1 MADIKNYMK
10 EKAKREQKQADY
22 KEKIVRHK
30 LASVYRIL
38 LIIVIFAALIV
49 LMVVQYKRHTYTDYE
64 VLSSA
69 AVEITDSAREVK
81 LGDSILTY
89 SKDGAHCMDSRGNV
103 NWNQTFEIQDIVMDY
118 SGDTVAM
125 GEYNGRSLYLADSEK
140 LIGEVTT
147 TMPIRDL
154 AVSEA
159 GYVTAVLADTEVTWI
174 NTYDS
179 SGKLAWEGRSHMN
192 DSGYP
197 MAVTMSPS
205 GELLL
210 VAYVYVDAGILKT
223 TVAFYNFGDVGSNVS
238 DHLVSTYS
246 YTDMLIP
253 FVKYIDD
260 DTAFAVGDSRL
271 MIYSGNRVPVTEAE
285 HLYDREILG
294 VYYNERYIGLVFASD
309 NNENRYQLKVYDT
322 ENTGEKIFY
331 FDLEYTD
338 IFLGGETLVIYN
350 ETECQILTMD
360 GMEKYHGNFEKTVR
374 MMLPLGNTY
383 KYLLLTD
390 DSIETIQL
398 K

>member
-253 FVKYIDD
+253 FVKYIDG